1 MYYVY
6 IVIVPVLPNKVYLRN
21 GRNIGKSSIEKI
33 TVAVEFSLV
42 GSWFDTL
49 TMTTAV
55 TLSLP
60 KGDEESALWL
70 VHGSTRSP

>member
-1 MYYVY
+1 MS
-6 IVIVPVLPNKVYLRN
+6 ILHKQGLIKKC
-21 GRNIGKSSIEKI
+21 RNIGKSSIEKI
-33 TVAVEFSLV
+33 TVAGEFSLV
-42 GSWFDTL
+42 GSWFGKL
-49 TMTTAV
+49 TMTSGV